1 MARQVIVVGM
11 AKTGT
16 MHIATLYKELFAS
29 NNMEGIAQHQ
39 YPLTHLSPNINF
51 LEAFWE
57 RSIDMQILSKKYPY
71 LRFIIMYRDVAETI
85 ASLHNFYLDKK
96 NRKLHMDFSPAQLA
110 DHYWFRTYESLLQQ
124 LPAIS
129 PKPFLMET
137 KDYFAG
143 KHNKTLLKMFN
154 IPVTEQNIRIINKRF
169 TVPVNRSKTKKPF
182 IVPYEMTVRGE
193 EIKQQLIQQCKCN
206 ISWVDEL

>member
-16 MHIATLYKELFAS
+16 MHIALLFKELFAA

-39 YPLTHLSPNINF
+39 CPLTHLSPGINF
-51 LEAFWE
+51 LEAHWG
-57 RSIDMQILSKKYPY
+57 RSKDMYALSQKYSY

-85 ASLHNFYLDKK
+85 SSLHNFYLDKK
-96 NRKLHMDFSPAQLA
+96 NRTLHMDFSPEQLA
-110 DHYWFRTYESLLQQ
+110 EYYWFNTYESLLKQ
-124 LPAIS
+124 LPLMS
-129 PKPFLMET
+129 TKPFFMET

-154 IPVTEQNIRIINKRF
+154 IPINEQNLKIINNRF
-169 TVPVNRSKTKKPF
+169 TIPANRSILKIPF
-182 IVPYEMTVRGE
+182 IVPDEMIVRGE
-193 EIKQQLIQQCKCN
+193 EIKQQLIQKCKFN